1 MKISKVIFF
10 IFLALV
16 LVFSI
21 WNMYQTQTIS
31 SYIFAFVPLLA
42 FVTIFASSE
51 LGVLWG
57 LGLKSKLVSIENSVK
72 QVANRQ
78 TELKEITTQLLK
90 ISLILTEG
98 AGYFDGIPKP
108 FQNAIGEKFY
118 SLSSYLPQ
126 NFKDDINKEILIL
139 NEKTD
144 KMA

>member
-31 SYIFAFVPLLA
+31 SYIFALVPLLV

-57 LGLKSKLVSIENSVK
+57 FGLKSELVSIENSVK
-72 QVANRQ
+72 QVANKQ

-90 ISLILTEG
+90 ISLILTES
-98 AGYFDGIPKP
+98 AGYM
-108 FQNAIGEKFY
+108 GETPDPYRKSIEDKIN

-126 NFKDDINKEILIL
+126 NFKDDIDKEILIL
-139 NEKTD
+139 NKKADENT
-144 KMA
+144 